1 MIVSLA
7 VFAFMIISFC
17 LNKIPMAL
25 TSIIGLLILTLT
37 KCIEP
42 AQALSSVC
50 NNTTLTIASMFLISG
65 ALSKTSCLKSLSGL
79 VNKVSKGSFTKVLA
93 GYIGVTFVI
102 SQFIPST
109 TAVFAL
115 VCPLAVSMCNEMKI
129 HPSKMLYS
137 IALVTTVG
145 AMTLTPIGPA
155 AANFVENNGYQI
167 QFGISGFTNTPYTE
181 MILKLPPT
189 VFAILWAIF
198 IAPGFAP
205 EKNVEHPDNINKISY
220 AKFDKPDKELSSMQ
234 EIITLSVFVA
244 VVLCLIS
251 GSFGFPTWVLPAA
264 GACIITA
271 FKVFSEK
278 EAVNNMGINV
288 VLIYAGVSAL
298 GNAFSTT
305 GAADYIANT
314 VMLLIGHTE
323 NSYILGFVFFFAAF
337 VMTSLIYNRAV
348 GKILIPI
355 VLSTASSL
363 GCDPR
368 GLVQMCYIGSMCS
381 LLTPMSTSLV
391 PMMMTSAGYSQKD
404 LFRMGILPSIL
415 LCVVTVVCGMTLYPC
430 F

>member
-1 MIVSLA
+1 MFVSLA

-25 TSIIGLLILTLT
+25 TSVIGLLILTIT

-42 AQALSSVC
+42 SQAVSSIC
-50 NNTTLTIASMFLISG
+50 NNTTLTIASMFLLSG
-65 ALSKTSCLKSLSGL
+65 ALSKTSYLKSLSKL

-93 GYIGVTFVI
+93 GYIGVTFAL

-115 VCPLAVSMCNEMKI
+115 VCPLVIAMCNEMNI

-145 AMTLTPIGPA
+145 AMTFTPIGPA
-155 AANFVENNGYQI
+155 AANFVENNGYQV
-167 QFGISGFTNTPYTE
+167 QFGITGFTNTPYTE

-189 VFAILWAIF
+189 VFAIVWAIF
-198 IAPGFAP
+198 IAPKFAP
-205 EKNVEHPDNINKISY
+205 EIVLDHQDNPDKIY
-220 AKFDKPDKELSSMQ
+220 NAKFNKPCKELSSAQ
-234 EIITLSVFVA
+234 GIITLSVFIA
-244 VVLCLIS
+244 VVLCLLA
-251 GSFGFPTWVLPAA
+251 GSFGFPTWVLPTS
-264 GACIITA
+264 GACIVTA
-271 FKVFSEK
+271 CGVFSEK

-288 VLIYAGVSAL
+288 VLLYAGVSAL

-305 GAADYIANT
+305 GAGDIVANG
-314 VMLLIGHTE
+314 VMSLIGHTE
-323 NSYILGFVFFFAAF
+323 NSYILGFVFFLAAF

-355 VLSTASSL
+355 VLSTAASL
-363 GCDPR
+363 SCDPR

-381 LLTPMSTSLV
+381 LLTPMATSLV

-404 LFRMGILPSIL
+404 LIRMGIIPSVL
-415 LCVVTVVCGMTLYPC
+415 LCIVTVVCGMTLYPC